1 MLKQVL
7 PHIERLGVLFIAQG
21 SMGESRQ
28 LNLPPWLWLVT
39 GQRKKRCSLI
49 CILLYD
55 ITAELIST
63 NYKSWSPHED
73 GPSAAARTNMKIAAT
88 GSHVE
93 WDRGCKPEIRTK
105 SLNSAP
111 LLPQLPQPNSLS
123 PSSACIS
130 PEMKYSWGRLQQQAA
145 ARTCCKWTPLNA
157 ACMYAR
163 AICSSSPSVQPPTH
177 TRQTHTHTHG
187 EMRMWYGGVRG
198 YRYQSSGK
206 KKGGDKV
213 QVITVER
220 KKQIHKGRKIQYST
234 VHWQEQHEGLLI
246 SFKFRKPEWFIKY
259 GSKDKII

>member
-111 LLPQLPQPNSLS
+111 LLPPTPPTKFIVTLFCLHLS
-123 PSSACIS
+123 RNEIFMEATATASSC
-130 PEMKYSWGRLQQQAA
+130 KDLLQV
-145 ARTCCKWTPLNA
+145 NA
-157 ACMYAR
+157 A
-163 AICSSSPSVQPPTH
+163 
-177 TRQTHTHTHG
+177 
-187 EMRMWYGGVRG
+187 
-198 YRYQSSGK
+198 
-206 KKGGDKV
+206 
-213 QVITVER
+213 
-220 KKQIHKGRKIQYST
+220 
-234 VHWQEQHEGLLI
+234 
-246 SFKFRKPEWFIKY
+246 
-259 GSKDKII
+259 